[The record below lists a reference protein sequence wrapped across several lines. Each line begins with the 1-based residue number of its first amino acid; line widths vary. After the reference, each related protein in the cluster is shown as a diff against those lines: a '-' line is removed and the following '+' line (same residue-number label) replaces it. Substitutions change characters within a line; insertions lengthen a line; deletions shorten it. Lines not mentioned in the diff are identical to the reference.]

1 MSKKN
6 LLQESDIR
14 RMMKFANIGALSDT
28 FVEKLNEASMYDEQE
43 TEEGM
48 PPDEAHGRMP
58 HGAAMDEMAEMPE
71 ADEAEH
77 PGAEE
82 PAGGEDDLDLDLEDE
97 PTDDAPAGDV
107 QGTLAGVQTVLKAM
121 QAGFREM
128 GMEEAADAIQVE
140 MADEP
145 EGPMD
150 DVPEPELP
158 TDDVDDVPEP
168 EAAADDAGLG
178 AGGEEPPEDPME
190 EGYADEAEEMEEG
203 LEEEDLNEE
212 EELEENDDLFNEV
225 VRRVARRLM
234 NK

>member
-77 PGAEE
+77 D
-82 PAGGEDDLDLDLEDE
+82 GGCDED
-97 PTDDAPAGDV
+97 
-107 QGTLAGVQTVLKAM
+107 
-121 QAGFREM
+121 
-128 GMEEAADAIQVE
+128 
-140 MADEP
+140 
-145 EGPMD
+145 GPRRK
-150 DVPEPELP
+150 
-158 TDDVDDVPEP
+158 
-168 EAAADDAGLG
+168 
-178 AGGEEPPEDPME
+178 
-190 EGYADEAEEMEEG
+190 EAEPK
-203 LEEEDLNEE
+203 
-212 EELEENDDLFNEV
+212 V
-225 VRRVARRLM
+225 VILTSRQHFIKQSKFAKNRTID
-234 NK
+234 

>member
-28 FVEKLNEASMYDEQE
+28 FVEKLNEGRYYNEEEADEAMGA
-43 TEEGM
+43 EEGHGM
-48 PPDEAHGRMP
+48 APHEAD
-58 HGAAMDEMAEMPE
+58 MDEMAEMPE
-71 ADEAEH
+71 ADEGAH
-77 PGAEE
+77 DAAEE

-97 PTDDAPAGDV
+97 PADDAPAGDV
-107 QGTLAGVQTVLKAM
+107 QGALAGVQTVLKAM

-145 EGPMD
+145 DADAPMD
-150 DVPEPELP
+150 DMPPMDDEPG
-158 TDDVDDVPEP
+158 P
-168 EAAADDAGLG
+168 EAAADDAM
-178 AGGEEPPEDPME
+178 APEADADADDDEPPMPME
-190 EGYADEAEEMEEG
+190 EASYDEREEMEEG
-203 LEEEDLNEE
+203 LEE

>member
-28 FVEKLNEASMYDEQE
+28 FVEKLNEASVYDEEE

-48 PPDEAHGRMP
+48 PPDEAHGGMP
-58 HGAAMDEMAEMPE
+58 HENIHKDEEMPADEMVGSMMDEQE
-71 ADEAEH
+71 D
-77 PGAEE
+77 
-82 PAGGEDDLDLDLEDE
+82 DDLDLELDDE
-97 PTDDAPAGDV
+97 PADDAPAGDV
-107 QGTLAGVQTVLKAM
+107 QGALAGVQTVLKAM

-145 EGPMD
+145 DADAPMD
-150 DVPEPELP
+150 DMPPMDDEPG
-158 TDDVDDVPEP
+158 P
-168 EAAADDAGLG
+168 EAAADDAM
-178 AGGEEPPEDPME
+178 APEADADADDDEPPMPME
-190 EGYADEAEEMEEG
+190 EASYDEREEMEEG
-203 LEEEDLNEE
+203 LEE

>member
-28 FVEKLNEASMYDEQE
+28 FVEKLNETGYYAEEEAEEAKHSDEGHNGH
-43 TEEGM
+43 GM
-48 PPDEAHGRMP
+48 PMRE
-58 HGAAMDEMAEMPE
+58 EE
-71 ADEAEH
+71 EAEDA
-77 PGAEE
+77 PG
-82 PAGGEDDLDLDLEDE
+82 DDLDLELDDE
-97 PTDDAPAGDV
+97 PGDEPALDDEPMDDAPAGDV
-107 QGTLAGVQTVLKAM
+107 QGALAGVQTVLKAM

-145 EGPMD
+145 EADAPMDDMPPMD
-150 DVPEPELP
+150 DVPEPE
-158 TDDVDDVPEP
+158 
-168 EAAADDAGLG
+168 ADAGDAMG
-178 AGGEEPPEDPME
+178 PDASADEPVDEMGGDPME
-190 EGYADEAEEMEEG
+190 EGYADEREEMEEG
-203 LEEEDLNEE
+203 LEEEGLNEE

>member
-28 FVEKLNEASMYDEQE
+28 FVEKLNEASMYDEEE
-43 TEEGM
+43 T
-48 PPDEAHGRMP
+48 
-58 HGAAMDEMAEMPE
+58 DEMAHP
-71 ADEAEH
+71 DEGH
-77 PGAEE
+77 YGKMHEE
-82 PAGGEDDLDLDLEDE
+82 EGDEPDAGDDLDLELDDE
-97 PTDDAPAGDV
+97 PMEDDPAMDDEPMADEPMDDAPAGDV
-107 QGTLAGVQTVLKAM
+107 QGALAGVQTVLKAM

-128 GMEEAADAIQVE
+128 GMQDAADAIEVE

-145 EGPMD
+145 EMDAPMD
-150 DVPEPELP
+150 DMPM
-158 TDDVDDVPEP
+158 DMSP
-168 EAAADDAGLG
+168 EAEEEEAGLTPSPDAGG
-178 AGGEEPPEDPME
+178 DEPAGDMGDEPME
-190 EGYADEAEEMEEG
+190 EGAYDEADEMDEG
-203 LEEEDLNEE
+203 LNEE

>member
-28 FVEKLNEASMYDEQE
+28 FVEKLNEGSYYNEEEADEAME
-43 TEEGM
+43 AEEGH
-48 PPDEAHGRMP
+48 DRAHLE
-58 HGAAMDEMAEMPE
+58 AAMDEMGGMMPE
-71 ADEAEH
+71 AEEGEH
-77 PGAEE
+77 DDAEE
-82 PAGGEDDLDLDLEDE
+82 PAGDDDDLDLELDDE
-97 PTDDAPAGDV
+97 PMDDEPAGDV
-107 QGTLAGVQTVLKAM
+107 QGALAGVQTVLKAM

-145 EGPMD
+145 EADASMD
-150 DVPEPELP
+150 DMPP
-158 TDDVDDVPEP
+158 TDDMPPMDEP
-168 EAAADDAGLG
+168 EAAADDADLE
-178 AGGEEPPEDPME
+178 AGGDEPAEDPME
-190 EGYADEAEEMEEG
+190 EAYADEGDDHMGEG
-203 LEEEDLNEE
+203 LE

>member
-28 FVEKLNEASMYDEQE
+28 FVEKLNEGSYN
-43 TEEGM
+43 EEEA
-48 PPDEAHGRMP
+48 DEAMGADEVHGMAP
-58 HGAAMDEMAEMPE
+58 HEAAMDEMGDMMPE
-71 ADEAEH
+71 AEEADH
-77 PGAEE
+77 DAAEE
-82 PAGGEDDLDLDLEDE
+82 PAGDEDDLDLDLEDE
-97 PTDDAPAGDV
+97 PADDAPAGDV
-107 QGTLAGVQTVLKAM
+107 QGALAGVQTVLKAM

-145 EGPMD
+145 DTDAPMD
-150 DVPEPELP
+150 DEPP
-158 TDDVDDVPEP
+158 TDDEP
-168 EAAADDAGLG
+168 GLEAAADDVMAPEAG
-178 AGGEEPPEDPME
+178 ASADDDEPPMPME
-190 EGYADEAEEMEEG
+190 EGSYDEREEMEEG
-203 LEEEDLNEE
+203 LE

>member
-28 FVEKLNEASMYDEQE
+28 FVEKLNEGRYYNEEEADEAMGA
-43 TEEGM
+43 EEGHGM
-48 PPDEAHGRMP
+48 APHEAD
-58 HGAAMDEMAEMPE
+58 MDEMAEMPE
-71 ADEAEH
+71 ADEGAH
-77 PGAEE
+77 DAAEE

-97 PTDDAPAGDV
+97 PADDAPAGDV
-107 QGTLAGVQTVLKAM
+107 QGALAGVQTVLKAM

-145 EGPMD
+145 EADAPMD
-150 DVPEPELP
+150 DMPPM
-158 TDDVDDVPEP
+158 DDVPEP
-168 EAAADDAGLG
+168 EAAADDAMAPE
-178 AGGEEPPEDPME
+178 AGTDEPDDEMGDDPME
-190 EGYADEAEEMEEG
+190 ESYAEEADDHM
-203 LEEEDLNEE
+203 EEDLE

>member
-28 FVEKLNEASMYDEQE
+28 FVEKLNEASMYDEEE

-48 PPDEAHGRMP
+48 MADEGHGMAP
-58 HGAAMDEMAEMPE
+58 HEADMDEMGGMMPE
-71 ADEAEH
+71 AEEDEPMAD
-77 PGAEE
+77 E
-82 PAGGEDDLDLDLEDE
+82 PADDEGDLDLDLEDE
-97 PTDDAPAGDV
+97 PMDDAPAGDV
-107 QGTLAGVQTVLKAM
+107 QGALAGVQTVLKAM

-128 GMEEAADAIQVE
+128 GMQDAADAIEVE

-145 EGPMD
+145 EMDAPMD
-150 DVPEPELP
+150 DMPM
-158 TDDVDDVPEP
+158 DMSP
-168 EAAADDAGLG
+168 EAEEEEAGITPSPDAGG
-178 AGGEEPPEDPME
+178 DEPMADEPMDDEPME
-190 EGYADEAEEMEEG
+190 EGAYDEADEMDEG
-203 LEEEDLNEE
+203 LNEE

>member
-28 FVEKLNEASMYDEQE
+28 FVEKLNEANMYGEEE

-48 PPDEAHGRMP
+48 MADEVHGRMP
-58 HGAAMDEMAEMPE
+58 HGAAMDEMGEIPE

-82 PAGGEDDLDLDLEDE
+82 PAGGEDDLDLELDDE
-97 PTDDAPAGDV
+97 TPDDAPEGEV
-107 QGTLAGVQTVLKAM
+107 QGVLAGVETVLKAL

-145 EGPMD
+145 EDPMG
-150 DVPEPELP
+150 DVPDVPAPEDP
-158 TDDVDDVPEP
+158 VDDEPEP
-168 EAAADDAGLG
+168 EAAADDAGVE
-178 AGGEEPPEDPME
+178 AGGDELPEDPME
-190 EGYADEAEEMEEG
+190 EAYADEADDHM
-203 LEEEDLNEE
+203 EEDLNEE